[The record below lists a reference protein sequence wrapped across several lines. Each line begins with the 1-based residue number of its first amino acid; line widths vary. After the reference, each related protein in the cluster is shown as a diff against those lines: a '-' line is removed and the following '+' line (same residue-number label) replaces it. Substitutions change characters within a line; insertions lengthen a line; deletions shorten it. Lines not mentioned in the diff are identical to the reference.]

1 MENKRTKVLHIA
13 DKFGVKG
20 SSVHGVSRLF
30 SWWFP
35 RFDIDRFDVRLIG
48 LRKEDE
54 ACRNLIKQGIKITSL
69 NRNKFDFLTIID
81 IVRIAKAFEADILH
95 LHGYG
100 STNFGRIA
108 AKIINKKSIVHEHFV
123 DPNLPLYQIPFDFML
138 SRSTN
143 YGIAVSDSVNEFMVK
158 KRFLPKHQ
166 VQTIFNGAPLDL
178 YQPREEEI
186 VRRERKAWGIPRE
199 HKIVAT
205 IGRIDEQKGN
215 KYLIDAAVELLKR
228 GYKIT
233 FMVIGDGPLLNELRD
248 RCQKRQIYKHFV
260 FTGYQKNIP
269 LIQSIIDIQV
279 FPSLWEGTPLT
290 LFEAMSMGKAIVS
303 TTVDGL
309 GEVLTHD
316 VNALLV
322 APRTTHELC
331 QAIERLY
338 LDSKLSQALA
348 HKARMDSAQFDIQ
361 TSVDKMQH
369 IYEQLITKS

>member
-1 MENKRTKVLHIA
+1 
-13 DKFGVKG
+13 
-20 SSVHGVSRLF
+20 
-30 SWWFP
+30 
-35 RFDIDRFDVRLIG
+35 
-48 LRKEDE
+48 
-54 ACRNLIKQGIKITSL
+54 
-69 NRNKFDFLTIID
+69 
-81 IVRIAKAFEADILH
+81 

-338 LDSKLSQALA
+338 LDPKLSQALA

-361 TSVDKMQH
+361 KSVDKMQH
-369 IYEQLITKS
+369 IYEQLISKS